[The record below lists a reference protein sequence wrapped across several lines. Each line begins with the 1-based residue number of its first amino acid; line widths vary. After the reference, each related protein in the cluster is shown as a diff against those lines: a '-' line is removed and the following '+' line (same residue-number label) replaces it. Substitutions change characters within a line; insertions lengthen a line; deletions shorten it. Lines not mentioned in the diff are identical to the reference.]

1 MGRRQKPSKII
12 TALRDRRRIEEAIRR
27 LAHLSVPREP
37 EREAQRIAE
46 MGLQVVPALTGLLDT
61 SDPRLLGVLGLVAR
75 HLDRRKIVLALQG
88 VATWSAQSDRARLAA
103 MLILERFLGEQLDES
118 WYAGLQSP
126 EKTVAQSLVEMVTQA
141 THNRDIL
148 REYVRAAEQQPDD
161 VLELVFSITANLE
174 PEQAA
179 LPLWALAQSAQRSI
193 AEPALHRLGSLRSP
207 ASGVMLQ
214 TLLPTL
220 SPTRRPLA
228 ERSLRKLRFSGVE
241 IPSLHPPHP
250 AWRALVS
257 AIDGQGSQSVWF
269 LFEPQQDAPV
279 GVLGVLLNDLIG
291 IQNAICDHEGELAQ
305 RLPSERQLGRV
316 QWVVFPG
323 AAGASPLLETTFETG
338 RHLVREALAVNH
350 ARERFPPLRYAVL
363 SDALWK
369 WEGDPQAGWPQ
380 VNLSSVAEV
389 TALRAHTAE
398 LLDHPAFDTWFLRS
412 EALSHA
418 LRRLEW
424 ATVFRQPLEQS
435 AWLDE
440 LTRRC
445 FSPEVTAHYGNRLEK
460 MAGWLWLAGE
470 VDVAR
475 LAMAAAVTLRQTAPE
490 GHPLARR
497 MVKRGVTLA
506 LRETASTLGPQRR
519 GFDTE
524 N

>member
-1 MGRRQKPSKII
+1 
-12 TALRDRRRIEEAIRR
+12 
-27 LAHLSVPREP
+27 
-37 EREAQRIAE
+37 

-75 HLDRRKIVLALQG
+75 HLDHREIVLALQG
-88 VATWSAQSDRARLAA
+88 VATWSTQSDRARLAA

-161 VLELVFSITANLE
+161 VLELVFAITANLE

-179 LPLWALAQSAQRSI
+179 LPLWALAQSARQSL
-193 AEPALHRLGSLRSP
+193 AEPALHHLGSLRSP
-207 ASGVMLQ
+207 VSGVMLQ

-241 IPSLHPPHP
+241 VPSLRPPHP

-257 AIDGQGSQSVWF
+257 AIDGQGSQSAWF

-279 GVLGVLLNDLIG
+279 SVFGVLLNDLVG
-291 IQNAICDHEGELAQ
+291 VQNAIYDHEGELVQ
-305 RLPSERQLGRV
+305 SLPSERRLGQV
-316 QWVVFPG
+316 QRVVFPG
-323 AAGASPLLETTFETG
+323 ASVASLLLETTFDAG

-363 SDALWK
+363 SDALWR
-369 WEGDPQAGWPQ
+369 WEGDLQAGWPQ
-380 VNLSSVAEV
+380 VNPPSVAEV
-389 TALRAHTAE
+389 TALRAHIAE
-398 LLDHPAFDTWFLRS
+398 LLDHPAFDTWFLQG

-418 LRRLEW
+418 VRRLEW
-424 ATVFRQPLEQS
+424 TPMFRQPLEQNP
-435 AWLDE
+435 WLDE

-445 FSPEVTAHYGNRLEK
+445 FSPEVVAHCCNRLEK
-460 MAGWLWLAGE
+460 MAGWLWLASE

-475 LAMAAAVTLRQTAPE
+475 LAMVAAVTLRETAPE

-497 MVKRGVTLA
+497 VVERGVTFA
-506 LRETASTLGPQRR
+506 LREMASTLGPQRR